1 MRTAIYPGSFDPI
14 TNGHIDI
21 LERATRLF
29 DEVTIAVLENPSK
42 QPLLDVETRVK
53 LITESTKNLKN
64 VKVDSFSGLTIVYA
78 EKKNAKFLIRGLRAL
93 SDFEKELQMAQ
104 ANKEMNDKVEAVFLM
119 SSLKYAFLSS
129 SMVKEICFLGGDI
142 KTVVP
147 DCVDKYLSILREMRF
162 KNDCK

>member
-14 TNGHIDI
+14 SNGHLDI
-21 LERATRLF
+21 LDRATKLF

-42 QPLLDVETRVK
+42 QPLLDVAKRVE
-53 LITESTKNLKN
+53 LITESTKDMMN
-64 VKVDSFSGLTIVYA
+64 VKVDSFSGLTVVYA
-78 EKKNAKFLIRGLRAL
+78 EQNNAKFLIRGLRAL

-104 ANKEMNDKVEAVFLM
+104 ANKEINKNIETVFLM

-142 KTVVP
+142 RAVVP
-147 DCVDKYLSILREMRF
+147 GCVDDYLSTLREMRL
-162 KNDCK
+162 K